1 MENRRRVH
9 KKKFE
14 RPVGTKRPEKTFL
27 ILCEGTKTEPN
38 YFRSFHVISA
48 QVEVVGTAMN
58 TMSLVNYARDVVDTR
73 PDEYDEIWLVFDKD
87 SFDRDIFNEAV
98 FFCETHYRQGFR
110 AAYSNEAFEIW
121 YLLHFELIKKSISR
135 FHYPDMLSKRL
146 GFFYKKIIRTC
157 TTYYY
162 QGSLLPFRM
171 PRKSTASARLRL
183 PGTTRPRPFS
193 CWWRSSTSICENN
206 FKIFKNKKSW
216 CETLRIIPV

>member
-1 MENRRRVH
+1 MEQSHFLGRWIGGSTMENRRREH

-48 QVEVVGTAMN
+48 QVEIVGTAMN
-58 TMSLVNYARDVVDTR
+58 TMSLVNHAREVVKDR

-146 GFFYKKIIRTC
+146 GFFYKKNHPHMYNVLLSRQPAAIQNAKKLYSQRSPSPARDNPS
-157 TTYYY
+157 TTVFM
-162 QGSLLPFRM
+162 LVEELNKHL
-171 PRKSTASARLRL
+171 RK
-183 PGTTRPRPFS
+183 
-193 CWWRSSTSICENN
+193 
-206 FKIFKNKKSW
+206 
-216 CETLRIIPV
+216 

>member
-1 MENRRRVH
+1 MENRRREH

-48 QVEVVGTAMN
+48 QVEIVGTAMN
-58 TMSLVNYARDVVDTR
+58 TMSLVNHAREVVKDR

-121 YLLHFELIKKSISR
+121 YLLHFELIKNR
-135 FHYPDMLSKRL
+135 FHVSIILICCRNDWDFST
-146 GFFYKKIIRTC
+146 KKIIRIC
-157 TTYYY
+157 ITYYY
-162 QGSLLPFRM
+162 QGSRQPSRT
-171 PRKSTASARLRL
+171 PRNSTVSARRRL
-183 PGTTRPRPFS
+183 PATIHPRPFS
-193 CWWRSSTSICENN
+193 CWSRS
-206 FKIFKNKKSW
+206 
-216 CETLRIIPV
+216 